1 MQISHA
7 IRLIDHHLKP
17 GINTWADLGC
27 GEGLFTKALSGFLP
41 PDSLIYAVDTN
52 KHALSKVSV
61 KEGIA
66 LQVVELDF
74 VKDTLPLNS
83 ISGIL
88 MTNSLHFVKD
98 KQALIHKLTDYLCDD
113 GYFLMVEYDTDT
125 ANHWVPY
132 PVSFDSL
139 KHLFAPFHY
148 TASKLMQLPSRY
160 HGMMYSAIVK
170 KNSR

>member
-7 IRLIDHHLKP
+7 ISLIDHQWKP
-17 GINTWADLGC
+17 GINKWADLGC
-27 GEGLFTKALSGFLP
+27 GEGLFTKALSQLLP
-41 PDSLIYAVDTN
+41 PGSLVYAVDTN
-52 KHALSKVSV
+52 KYALSKVSV
-61 KEGIA
+61 KEGIG
-66 LQVVELDF
+66 LQIIESDF
-74 VKDTLPLNS
+74 VRDALPLND

-132 PVSFDSL
+132 PVSFYSL
-139 KHLFAPFHY
+139 KHLFAPLHY
-148 TASKLMQLPSRY
+148 TASKLMQLPSQY
-160 HGMMYSAIVK
+160 HRMMYSAIVK
-170 KNSR
+170 KDFR